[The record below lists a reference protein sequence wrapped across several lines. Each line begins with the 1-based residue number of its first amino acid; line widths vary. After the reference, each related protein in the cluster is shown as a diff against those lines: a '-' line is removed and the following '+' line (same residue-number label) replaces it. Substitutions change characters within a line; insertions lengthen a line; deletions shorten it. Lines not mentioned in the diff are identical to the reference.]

1 MMKQIFLVTGVILIL
16 AGCGGNDLD
25 KKARLDKL
33 KKQHDNLTEEIMKLE
48 KELTPANAVSST
60 SVTVE
65 PVIKKPFEHYI
76 EVQGR
81 IDGNENIAVNP
92 RNQGGMVTRILVH
105 EGEAVVKGQVLA
117 ELDAEVLKQQLT
129 DLKNK
134 LAFVTDLYN
143 RQKTLWDQ
151 KIGSEIQYLKAKN
164 DMEAVQNGISTLDE
178 QIKMSVIAAPINGTI
193 EDIPIKVG
201 QLASPSSPIP
211 AFRIVNFSK
220 AKALAD
226 VGEAYSAKVKTG
238 DPVKIFLPDLNQ
250 ELTEKITFSSKYI
263 NPTNRTFLVEAAL
276 AASNII
282 YRANMIAVLKIKDY
296 SNPAAITIP
305 QNYIQ
310 NSRDEGQ
317 FVFVAAEENGKK
329 IARKRTITP
338 FISYNGLTEVVNGL
352 NEGDKIITAG
362 YKDLYN
368 GQPIDF

>member
-1 MMKQIFLVTGVILIL
+1 MKQIFLVTGILLFL
-16 AGCGGNDLD
+16 AGCAGKDVD
-25 KKARLDKL
+25 KKTRLEQLKKEHDKL
-33 KKQHDNLTEEIMKLE
+33 TLEIMKLE
-48 KELTPANAVSST
+48 NEFAPANKISST
-60 SVTVE
+60 LVSVET
-65 PVIKKPFEHYI
+65 ITKKTFEHYI

-105 EGEAVVKGQVLA
+105 EGEAVTRGQVLA
-117 ELDAEVLKQQLT
+117 EMDAEVLKQQLT
-129 DLKNK
+129 DLQNK
-134 LAFVTDLYN
+134 LDFVTDLFN

-151 KIGSEIQYLKAKN
+151 KIGSEVQFLKAKN
-164 DMEAVQNGISTLDE
+164 DMETVRNGIATLEE
-178 QIKMSVIAAPINGTI
+178 QIKMSVINSPINGTV

-201 QLASPSSPIP
+201 QLASPASSIP

-226 VGEAYSAKVKTG
+226 VGEAYSSQVKAG
-238 DPVKIFLPDLNQ
+238 DQVKIFLPDLNR
-250 ELTEKITFSSKYI
+250 ELTEKITFASKYI
-263 NPTNRTFLVEAAL
+263 NPTNRTFLVEAIL
-276 AASNII
+276 PSSNII
-282 YRANMIAVLKIKDY
+282 FRANMIAVLRIKDY
-296 SNPAAITIP
+296 TNPAAIAIP

-317 FVFVAAEENGKK
+317 FVYVASEENGKK

-338 FISYNGLTEVVNGL
+338 AISYNGLTEVVNGL

-368 GQPIDF
+368 GQPIDY

>member
-1 MMKQIFLVTGVILIL
+1 MKKIFLITGIFFIL
-16 AGCGGNDLD
+16 ASCSSKVGD
-25 KKARLDKL
+25 KKMRLEQI
-33 KKQHDNLTEEIMKLE
+33 KKEHEKLTEEIMKLE
-48 KELTPANAVSST
+48 KELTPADALSST
-60 SVTVE
+60 RVTVDT
-65 PVIKKPFEHYI
+65 IAKRTFEHYI

-92 RNQGGMVTRILVH
+92 RNQGGMVTKILVH
-105 EGEAVVKGQVLA
+105 EGDAVTRGQVLA

-134 LAFVTDLYN
+134 LAFVTDLFT

-151 KIGSEIQYLKAKN
+151 KIGSEVQYLKSKN
-164 DMEAVQNGISTLDE
+164 DMETVQNGISTLEE
-178 QIKMSVIAAPINGTI
+178 QIKMSVINSPINGTV

-201 QLASPSSPIP
+201 QLASPASPIP

-226 VGEAYSAKVKTG
+226 VGEAYSAKVQVG
-238 DPVKIFLPDLNQ
+238 DQVKIFLPDVNR
-250 ELTEKITFSSKYI
+250 ELTEQITFASKYI

-276 AASNII
+276 PGSDII
-282 YRANMIAVLKIKDY
+282 FRANMIAVLKIKDY
-296 SNPAAITIP
+296 TNRSTIAIP

-317 FVFVAAEENGKK
+317 FVFVAVEENGKK
-329 IARKRTITP
+329 VARKRTITP
-338 FISYNGLTEVVNGL
+338 YVTYNGLTEVVNGL

-368 GQPIDF
+368 GQPIDY